1 MRKIKKGDD
10 VIIIAG
16 KDRGK
21 HSSITKL
28 VGSDKVI
35 VQGLNKV
42 KKHQKPNPASNI
54 AGGIIEI
61 EQALHISNV
70 AIYNFKTKKAD
81 RVAISLDGE
90 NKTRIYKSSGEKIDS

>member
-1 MRKIKKGDD
+1 MKKIKKGDD
-10 VIIIAG
+10 VIVIAG

-21 HSSITKL
+21 HSSVTRL
-28 VGSDKVI
+28 VGKDKVL

-42 KKHQKPNPASNI
+42 KKHQKPNPGSNI

-70 AIYNFKTKKAD
+70 AIYNFKTKRAD
-81 RVAISLDGE
+81 GVSIKLDGE
-90 NKTRIYKSSGEKIDS
+90 NKTRVFKSSGEKIDS